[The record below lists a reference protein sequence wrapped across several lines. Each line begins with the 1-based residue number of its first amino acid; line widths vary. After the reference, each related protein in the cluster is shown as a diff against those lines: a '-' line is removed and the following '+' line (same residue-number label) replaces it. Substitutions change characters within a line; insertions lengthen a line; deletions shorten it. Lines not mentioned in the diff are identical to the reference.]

1 MELTVELIKPKAQ
14 KFSRELGKAIGV
26 DVKQYTI
33 MVDGKGIGY
42 VCQDNGLPINWLPIA
57 NVYPLEALTKLNE
70 AVNAELVRKHG
81 PEAGNRPANTP
92 DDQETV
98 DKALEIA
105 AQMADRENSVEG
117 PDDQNL

>member
-1 MELTVELIKPKAQ
+1 MELTVALIKPKAERY
-14 KFSRELGKAIGV
+14 SRDLGQVIEI

-33 MVDGKGIGY
+33 MVNGKGIGY
-42 VCQDNGLPINWLPIA
+42 VCQANGLPINWLPVANAYPPEAIA
-57 NVYPLEALTKLNE
+57 KLNE
-70 AVNAELVRKHG
+70 AVNAELIRLHG
-81 PEAGNRPANTP
+81 PEAGNRPASTP

-105 AQMADRENSVEG
+105 AKFANRESLAES

>member
-1 MELTVELIKPKAQ
+1 MELQVELVKPKAQ
-14 KFSRELGKAIGV
+14 KFNRVLNKAIDI

-42 VCQDNGLPINWLPIA
+42 VCQANGLPINWLPIA
-57 NVYPLEALTKLNE
+57 NAYPPEAIAKLNE
-70 AVNAELVRKHG
+70 AVNAELVRIHG
-81 PEAGNRPANTP
+81 PDAGNRPSNTP

-105 AQMADRENSVEG
+105 SQMANRENSVEG

>member
-1 MELTVELIKPKAQ
+1 MELVVGLMKPKAE
-14 KFSRELGKAIGV
+14 RYDRALGQVIEI

-33 MVDGKGIGY
+33 LVNGKGIGY
-42 VCQDNGLPINWLPIA
+42 VCQANGLPINWLPIA
-57 NVYPLEALTKLNE
+57 NAYPPEAIAKLNE
-70 AVNAELVRKHG
+70 AVNAELVRLHG
-81 PEAGNRPANTP
+81 PDAGNRPSNTP

-105 AQMADRENSVEG
+105 SQMANRENSVEG